1 MEPNNGVTEQDKFG
15 FIAKVL
21 KSEEVPEVLRREAAG
36 LLVASGWAFLL
47 TGTED
52 AVRQFLKGVASSSAV
67 DEFYTSGGLD
77 LLDDSRG

>member
-21 KSEEVPEVLRREAAG
+21 KSEDVPEPLRREAAG

-47 TGTED
+47 TGAAE
-52 AVRQFLKGVASSSAV
+52 AVRQLLQEEQVKPVV
-67 DEFYTSGGLD
+67 DEFYSSLD
-77 LLDDSRG
+77 LLDDGRG